1 MKAVS
6 WENLSAGLRET
17 IERACTPAELEVMK
31 IKVEHGDVVGDRS
44 IACTTGRRLA
54 DETVWCLLLHGQPFD
69 CGELDEVK

>member
-44 IACTTGRRLA
+44 IACTTGRRRLTKPCGA
-54 DETVWCLLLHGQPFD
+54 CFSTVSRSTVASWTR
-69 CGELDEVK
+69 